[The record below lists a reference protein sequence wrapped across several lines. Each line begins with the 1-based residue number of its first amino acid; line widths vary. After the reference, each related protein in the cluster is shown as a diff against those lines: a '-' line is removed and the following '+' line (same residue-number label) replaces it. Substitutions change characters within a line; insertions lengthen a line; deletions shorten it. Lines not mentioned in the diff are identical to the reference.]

1 MSIESNKAIVRQYR
15 EIYNTDQLDKLSD
28 VLAENF
34 VPRSLMPG
42 MIPSLETYNQIHQM
56 AKASFPD
63 LLVTTED
70 LIAEGDK
77 VVERW
82 TQTQTHTGAPFMNI
96 SPSNKPITFTGISI
110 YRIGN
115 GKIVEHWANMDMFGM
130 MAQMGAIPVPGM

>member
-1 MSIESNKAIVRQYR
+1 MSTETNKAIVRRYR
-15 EIYNTDQLDKLSD
+15 EIYNADQIDQLSD

-34 VPRSLMPG
+34 MPHSLLPG
-42 MIPSLETYNQIHQM
+42 MTPSLETYKQIHQM

-70 LIAEGDK
+70 LITEGDK

-82 TQTQTHTGAPFMNI
+82 TQTQTHSGESFMNI
-96 SPSNKPITFTGISI
+96 PPSGKAITFTGISI
-110 YRIGN
+110 YRIAN

-130 MAQMGAIPVPGM
+130 MAQMGAIPMPGM